1 VVVSEEAR
9 HGRDGGRTEAVSFD
23 VQLPRDGSYQVW
35 ARIAGDRTP
44 PPALAVSFDGS
55 RPVAWRPDAG
65 GWRWREVDGTFALSA
80 GAHTLRI
87 DGGDGHVAL
96 DRILVTDDPRYRPAD
111 RGAPEE
117 GFRATYTLLEA
128 EQAAVEGRI
137 QRALGDL
144 SSGGGYL
151 AFGSR
156 RGQEGSATF
165 VFDVD
170 APGRYVIWGRV
181 VAPDDDANSFYASV
195 DGGAEVVWDAPRR
208 DPGRDA
214 RWWSWDPVSAR
225 DLDGRPVDPLLF
237 DLQPGRHTL
246 RLRIREPG
254 TRLDAILVTND
265 LAHRPRGI
273 WPATLPTAPVRVAV
287 EAESASMD
295 RPFEIGRDSAA
306 SGGVFLRVGRVGGE
320 ARERGD
326 GSATLRFTVPRAGV
340 YTLWARTIARNTDE
354 DSFWLRVND
363 GPPTR
368 WNEIPRGRTWRWSAV
383 HDADRANQ
391 VAQFHLNAGVNTI
404 ELAGRESGV
413 RLDRIVVT
421 DDPLYEPED

>member
-1 VVVSEEAR
+1 VS
-9 HGRDGGRTEAVSFD
+9 
-23 VQLPRDGSYQVW
+23 
-35 ARIAGDRTP
+35 
-44 PPALAVSFDGS
+44 
-55 RPVAWRPDAG
+55 
-65 GWRWREVDGTFALSA
+65 
-80 GAHTLRI
+80 
-87 DGGDGHVAL
+87 
-96 DRILVTDDPRYRPAD
+96 
-111 RGAPEE
+111 
-117 GFRATYTLLEA
+117 GFRAQYTLLEA
-128 EQAAVEGRI
+128 ERGVVHGGI

-156 RGQEGSATF
+156 RGQDGSATF
-165 VFDVD
+165 VFDID

-181 VAPDDDANSFYASV
+181 VAPDDRANSFYASV

-225 DLDGRPVDPLLF
+225 EIDGRPVDPLLF
-237 DLQPGRHTL
+237 DFQPGRHTL

-273 WPATLPTAPVRVAV
+273 WPATLPAAPARVAV
-287 EAESASMD
+287 EAESAAMQ

-306 SGGVFLRVGRVGGE
+306 SGGVFLRVGRLGRE
-320 ARERGD
+320 AKERGD
-326 GSATLRFTVPRAGV
+326 GSATLRFSVPQAGV

-354 DSFWLRVND
+354 DSFWLSVNG
-363 GPPTR
+363 GPRTR
-368 WNEIPRGRTWRWSAV
+368 WNEIPRGHEWRWSAV

-391 VAQFHLNAGVNTI
+391 LAQFHLRAGENTI

-413 RLDRIVVT
+413 RLDRLVIT
-421 DDPLYEPED
+421 NDPLYEPGD

>member
-1 VVVSEEAR
+1 
-9 HGRDGGRTEAVSFD
+9 
-23 VQLPRDGSYQVW
+23 
-35 ARIAGDRTP
+35 
-44 PPALAVSFDGS
+44 
-55 RPVAWRPDAG
+55 
-65 GWRWREVDGTFALSA
+65 VDGTFALSA

-87 DGGDGHVAL
+87 DGGNGHIAL

-117 GFRATYTLLEA
+117 GFRAKYTLLEA

-181 VAPDDDANSFYASV
+181 VAPDDKANSFYASV

-306 SGGVFLRVGRVGGE
+306 SGGVFLRVGQVGGE